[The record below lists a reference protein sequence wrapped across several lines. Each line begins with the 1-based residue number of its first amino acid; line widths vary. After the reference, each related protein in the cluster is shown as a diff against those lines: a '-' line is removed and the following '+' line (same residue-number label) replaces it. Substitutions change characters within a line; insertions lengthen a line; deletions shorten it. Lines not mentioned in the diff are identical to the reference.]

1 MLRSNT
7 TKILATLAAVG
18 AVSVAAI
25 GGTYA
30 SYTATPTTITNNAFS
45 TGSLTM
51 SRSGSGAIFSAAA
64 MKIGDTSTGSVTIT
78 NTGTLAGVYTL
89 AGSSSGSATLAGQL
103 HVVIYKDTDGDSASK
118 LYDGSLSALGSLGL
132 GTFAASGGSHT
143 YYFHIDL
150 PSTGTDAGDNAFQGL
165 SATESLTWS
174 ATQA

>member
-1 MLRSNT
+1 MLADGTGVLNDA
-7 TKILATLAAVG
+7 TKCVG
-18 AVSVAAI
+18 CKACVVACKEN
-25 GGTYA
+25 A
-30 SYTATPTTITNNAFS
+30 SLPA
-45 TGSLTM
+45 
-51 SRSGSGAIFSAAA
+51 
-64 MKIGDTSTGSVTIT
+64 DTR
-78 NTGTLAGVYTL
+78 
-89 AGSSSGSATLAGQL
+89 
-103 HVVIYKDTDGDSASK
+103 ASK